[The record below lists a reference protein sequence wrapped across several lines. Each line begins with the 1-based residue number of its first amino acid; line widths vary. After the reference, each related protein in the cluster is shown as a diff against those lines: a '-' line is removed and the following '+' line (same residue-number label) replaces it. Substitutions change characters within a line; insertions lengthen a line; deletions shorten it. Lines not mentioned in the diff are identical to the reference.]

1 MLIRAATSTLLVVDI
16 QERLLP
22 AIDDGP
28 ALVEYSQWLLRV
40 ARALDVP
47 VLASEQYSKGL
58 GPTVAA
64 LRDELEPTQI
74 LEKLDFSAAADGAL
88 LRAPGGDR
96 RQFVVCGSEAHVCVL
111 QTVLDLL
118 GRGREVFVVEEAIG
132 SRRPSDKALAVERM
146 RQAGAMIVSREM
158 VALEWMERAGSDR
171 FREISRNFI
180 R

>member
-64 LRDELEPTQI
+64 LRDELDATQI

-88 LRAPGGDR
+88 LRAAATAGSSWFAAAR
-96 RQFVVCGSEAHVCVL
+96 RTSACC
-111 QTVLDLL
+111 
-118 GRGREVFVVEEAIG
+118 
-132 SRRPSDKALAVERM
+132 RPCSTCLAV
-146 RQAGAMIVSREM
+146 
-158 VALEWMERAGSDR
+158 VAKCSSWRRRSARGGRATRHWPWSGCAR
-171 FREISRNFI
+171 PGR
-180 R
+180 

>member
-64 LRDELEPTQI
+64 LRDELDATQI

-118 GRGREVFVVEEAIG
+118 GRGRLAAAERQGAGRGADAPGRGDDRVAG
-132 SRRPSDKALAVERM
+132 DGRLRMDGARRQRPLPRDQPQLHSLSGGCSA
-146 RQAGAMIVSREM
+146 
-158 VALEWMERAGSDR
+158 W
-171 FREISRNFI
+171 
-180 R
+180 

>member
-88 LRAPGGDR
+88 LRA
-96 RQFVVCGSEAHVCVL
+96 
-111 QTVLDLL
+111 
-118 GRGREVFVVEEAIG
+118 
-132 SRRPSDKALAVERM
+132 LAVERM
-146 RQAGAMIVSREM
+146 RQAGAVIVSREM
-158 VALEWMERAGSDR
+158 VAFEWMERAGSDR

>member
-74 LEKLDFSAAADGAL
+74 LEKLDFSG
-88 LRAPGGDR
+88 APGGDR

-158 VALEWMERAGSDR
+158 VAFEWMERAGSDR

>member
-64 LRDELEPTQI
+64 LRDELDATQI

-111 QTVLDLL
+111 QPCSTCLAAVARCSSWRRRSARG
-118 GRGREVFVVEEAIG
+118 GRATRRWPWSGCARPGR
-132 SRRPSDKALAVERM
+132 
-146 RQAGAMIVSREM
+146 
-158 VALEWMERAGSDR
+158 
-171 FREISRNFI
+171 
-180 R
+180 

>member
-47 VLASEQYSKGL
+47 VLASEQYSRAWGRRWR
-58 GPTVAA
+58 PCAMSWSP
-64 LRDELEPTQI
+64 RRSS
-74 LEKLDFSAAADGAL
+74 KLDFSAAADGAL

-158 VALEWMERAGSDR
+158 VAFEWMGRAGSDR

>member
-74 LEKLDFSAAADGAL
+74 LEKLDFS
-88 LRAPGGDR
+88 R
-96 RQFVVCGSEAHVCVL
+96 
-111 QTVLDLL
+111 
-118 GRGREVFVVEEAIG
+118 
-132 SRRPSDKALAVERM
+132 
-146 RQAGAMIVSREM
+146 
-158 VALEWMERAGSDR
+158 
-171 FREISRNFI
+171 
-180 R
+180 

>member
-40 ARALDVP
+40 ARVLDVP

-74 LEKLDFSAAADGAL
+74 LEKLDFSAAAGSSWFA
-88 LRAPGGDR
+88 AAR
-96 RQFVVCGSEAHVCVL
+96 RTSACC
-111 QTVLDLL
+111 
-118 GRGREVFVVEEAIG
+118 
-132 SRRPSDKALAVERM
+132 RPCSTCLAV
-146 RQAGAMIVSREM
+146 
-158 VALEWMERAGSDR
+158 VAKCSSWRRRSARGGRATRRWPWSGCAR
-171 FREISRNFI
+171 PGR
-180 R
+180 

>member
-74 LEKLDFSAAADGAL
+74 LEKLDFSAGV
-88 LRAPGGDR
+88 RRGGGDR
-96 RQFVVCGSEAHVCVL
+96 LAAAERQGA
-111 QTVLDLL
+111 
-118 GRGREVFVVEEAIG
+118 GRGADAPGRGDDRVAG
-132 SRRPSDKALAVERM
+132 DGRLRMDGTRRQRPLPRDQPQLHSLSGGCSA
-146 RQAGAMIVSREM
+146 
-158 VALEWMERAGSDR
+158 W
-171 FREISRNFI
+171 
-180 R
+180 

>member
-47 VLASEQYSKGL
+47 VLASASSATARAWGRRWR
-58 GPTVAA
+58 PCAMSWSP
-64 LRDELEPTQI
+64 RRSS
-74 LEKLDFSAAADGAL
+74 KLDFSAAADGAL
-88 LRAPGGDR
+88 LRTPGGDR

-118 GRGREVFVVEEAIG
+118 GRGREVFVGGEAIG
-132 SRRPSDKALAVERM
+132 SAAAERTRRWPRSGC
-146 RQAGAMIVSREM
+146 AGPAR
-158 VALEWMERAGSDR
+158 
-171 FREISRNFI
+171 
-180 R
+180 

>member
-64 LRDELEPTQI
+64 LRDELEPI
-74 LEKLDFSAAADGAL
+74 
-88 LRAPGGDR
+88 
-96 RQFVVCGSEAHVCVL
+96 CVL

-158 VALEWMERAGSDR
+158 VAFEWMERAGSDR

>member
-64 LRDELEPTQI
+64 LRDELDATQI

-118 GRGREVFVVEEAIG
+118 AVVARCSSWRRRSARGGRATRHWPWSGCARPGR
-132 SRRPSDKALAVERM
+132 
-146 RQAGAMIVSREM
+146 
-158 VALEWMERAGSDR
+158 
-171 FREISRNFI
+171 
-180 R
+180 

>member
-74 LEKLDFSAAADGAL
+74 LEKLDFSAA
-88 LRAPGGDR
+88 
-96 RQFVVCGSEAHVCVL
+96 

-158 VALEWMERAGSDR
+158 VAFEWMERAGSDR

>member
-74 LEKLDFSAAADGAL
+74 LEKLDFSA
-88 LRAPGGDR
+88 DR

-158 VALEWMERAGSDR
+158 VAFEWMERAGSDR

>member
-64 LRDELEPTQI
+64 LRDELDATQI
-74 LEKLDFSAAADGAL
+74 LEKLDFSAAADSSWFA
-88 LRAPGGDR
+88 AAR
-96 RQFVVCGSEAHVCVL
+96 RTSACC
-111 QTVLDLL
+111 
-118 GRGREVFVVEEAIG
+118 
-132 SRRPSDKALAVERM
+132 RPCSTCLAV
-146 RQAGAMIVSREM
+146 
-158 VALEWMERAGSDR
+158 VAKCSSWRRRSARGGRATRHWPWSGCAR
-171 FREISRNFI
+171 PGR
-180 R
+180 

>member
-74 LEKLDFSAAADGAL
+74 LEKLDFRPPPTAPQCQAAARRRPPAVG
-88 LRAPGGDR
+88 LRQRHA
-96 RQFVVCGSEAHVCVL
+96 SAL

-158 VALEWMERAGSDR
+158 VAFEWMERAGSDR

>member
-64 LRDELEPTQI
+64 LRDELDATQI
-74 LEKLDFSAAADGAL
+74 LEKLDFSAAADGA
-88 LRAPGGDR
+88 RPAATAGSSWFAAAR
-96 RQFVVCGSEAHVCVL
+96 RMSACC
-111 QTVLDLL
+111 
-118 GRGREVFVVEEAIG
+118 
-132 SRRPSDKALAVERM
+132 RPCSTCLAV
-146 RQAGAMIVSREM
+146 
-158 VALEWMERAGSDR
+158 VAKCSSWRRRSARGGRATRRWPWSGCAR
-171 FREISRNFI
+171 PGR
-180 R
+180 

>member
-64 LRDELEPTQI
+64 LRDELDATQI
-74 LEKLDFSAAADGAL
+74 LEKLDFSAAAPPP
-88 LRAPGGDR
+88 PGGPPGPASSNCR
-96 RQFVVCGSEAHVCVL
+96 
-111 QTVLDLL
+111 
-118 GRGREVFVVEEAIG
+118 
-132 SRRPSDKALAVERM
+132 KA
-146 RQAGAMIVSREM
+146 S
-158 VALEWMERAGSDR
+158 ALRYCWRNWRVIR
-171 FREISRNFI
+171 FA
-180 R
+180 